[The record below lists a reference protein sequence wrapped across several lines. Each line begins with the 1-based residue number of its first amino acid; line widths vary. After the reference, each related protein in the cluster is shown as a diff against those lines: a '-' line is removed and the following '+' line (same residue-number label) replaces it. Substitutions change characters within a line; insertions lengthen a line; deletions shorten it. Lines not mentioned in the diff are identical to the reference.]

1 MIIREIERDEIEQI
15 WTIDRREVIENV
27 YYLRDGELVL
37 EPEYYDMPGWPP
49 GEAEHY
55 TPSLYDCFD
64 RGGTFYGAFENS
76 TMIGVVVLGQKFIG
90 RNKDQLQL
98 KFLHV
103 SASYRKKGLGRVLFE
118 KAVAKAREM
127 GAKRLY
133 VSATPAENT
142 IHFYTYLGCSVTKEI
157 DRELFELEPKDI
169 HLEYT
174 IPQI

>member
-1 MIIREIERDEIEQI
+1 MIIREIERGEIEQV

-37 EPEYYDMPGWPP
+37 EEEYYDMQGWLS
-49 GEAEHY
+49 GAAEQY
-55 TPSLYDCFD
+55 TPILHDCFD

-76 TMIGVVVLGQKFIG
+76 TMIGAAVLESKFIG
-90 RNKDQLQL
+90 RNEDQLQL

-118 KAVAKAREM
+118 KAVDKAREM
-127 GAKRLY
+127 GAQRLY

-142 IHFYTYLGCSVTKEI
+142 VHFYAHLGCSVTKEI
-157 DRELFELEPKDI
+157 DRELFELEPEDI
-169 HLEYT
+169 HLEYA
-174 IPQI
+174 IP